1 MSENQKFKSLEAITG
16 EKVQSVKVPLPR
28 VLKQN
33 SDVLPVEIELTKD
46 GFDHGLTLERYHCP
60 KIDTYGI
67 FIIEK
72 TRFAELGEFDQIMQV
87 DNKATEGMDKQE
99 ATSMI
104 KKCWDSVGNP
114 VLKLKIHKAKE
125 VPGLLKFD
133 EDLKNQNT
141 EIILS
146 PVKKAKAKAKA
157 KMNHT

>member
-1 MSENQKFKSLEAITG
+1 MSENQKSLEAIPG
-16 EKVQSVKVPLPR
+16 EKVQSDKVPLPR
-28 VLKQN
+28 VLKHN
-33 SDVLPVEIELTKD
+33 SDVLPVEIELIKD

-72 TRFAELGEFDQIMQV
+72 SRFGELGEFDQIMQV
-87 DNKATEGMDKQE
+87 DNKSTEGMNKQK

-104 KKCWDSVGNP
+104 KKCWESVGNP

-125 VPGLLKFD
+125 IPGLLKFD
-133 EDLKNQNT
+133 EDLKDQNT
-141 EIILS
+141 EILLS